1 MVEKTLYRSRNQKII
16 GGVCAGFAKYFKMDL
31 SLMRLLWVI
40 LGFSG
45 IGVVAYIAALII
57 VPYNPEEEFADNE
70 FDTPKITNKKALGV
84 ALIVFGLVLF
94 LIQLEAFD
102 YIFSFHIS
110 WKLVWGLMLILVG
123 AVLLYRSIST
133 EKNREFL
140 NIHDGQ
146 LYRPRE
152 NRMFFGVCAGLSNY
166 FHIDVSLLRVFWVLA
181 TLAAHGL
188 GLIAYL
194 ILAIIFPAEE
204 SVKQHTQAN

>member
-1 MVEKTLYRSRNQKII
+1 MIEKTLYRNRNQKII
-16 GGVCAGFAKYFKMDL
+16 GGVCAGFAQYFNMDL

-40 LGFSG
+40 LGLSG
-45 IGVVAYIAALII
+45 IGVIAYIAALII
-57 VPYNPEEEFADNE
+57 VPYNPEEEFTDVEVDA
-70 FDTPKITNKKALGV
+70 PKITNKKALGV

-94 LIQLEAFD
+94 LIQFEAFD
-102 YIFSFHIS
+102 YLFSFHIS

-123 AVLLYRSIST
+123 IVLLFRSIST
-133 EKNREFL
+133 EKNKDFL

-152 NRMFFGVCAGLSNY
+152 NRMLFGVCAALSNY

-188 GLIAYL
+188 GVIAYL
-194 ILAIIFPAEE
+194 ILAIVFPAEE
-204 SVKQHTQAN
+204 SVNRHTQAN